1 MTFVMYTAPESH
13 QRRTMLI
20 RVGRDEYVAD
30 IVETL
35 LTCVITPL

>member
-1 MTFVMYTAPESH
+1 MYTAPETPQ
-13 QRRTMLI
+13 QRRTVLI
-20 RVGRDEYVAD
+20 RVGGDEYVAD